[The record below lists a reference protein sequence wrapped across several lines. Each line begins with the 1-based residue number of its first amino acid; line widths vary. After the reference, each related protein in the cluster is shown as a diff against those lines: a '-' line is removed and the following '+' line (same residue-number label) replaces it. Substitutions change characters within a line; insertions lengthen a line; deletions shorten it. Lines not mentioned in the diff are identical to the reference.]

1 MQMKSLVSVL
11 ALSAALIAATGDS
24 RATASELTGEAM
36 LTALKSGGYI
46 VYFRHAI
53 SDTTQNDADP
63 IKIEDCA
70 TQRNLSDAGRAQSKK
85 IGSAFQAFGIGVDKA
100 LASPYCRT
108 KETAKL
114 AFDKA
119 EQSIAGALY
128 YSLGLSKDDA
138 AKAADDLKKLLATA
152 PKSGSNTVLV
162 GHTSNLKEVAGVWP
176 KKEGGAYVFQPD
188 GNGGFKLVG
197 SLDPADFDKKPAS

>member
-1 MQMKSLVSVL
+1 MQMKSVVSAL
-11 ALSAALIAATGDS
+11 ALSVALLGPMTGAPAA
-24 RATASELTGEAM
+24 ASELTGEAM
-36 LTALKSGGYI
+36 LTALKTGGYI

-70 TQRNLSDAGRAQSKK
+70 TQRNLSDAGRAQAKK
-85 IGSAFQAFGIGVDKA
+85 IGGTFQAFGIGVDKA

-108 KETAKL
+108 SETAKL
-114 AFDKA
+114 AFEKA
-119 EQSIAGALY
+119 EQSAASALY
-128 YSLGLSKDDA
+128 YSLALPKEGA
-138 AKAADDLKKLLATA
+138 AKAADELKKLLATA
-152 PKSGSNTVLV
+152 PKSGSNTVMV

-188 GNGGFKLVG
+188 GSGGFKLIG
-197 SLDPADFDKKPAS
+197 SLDPADFDKKPSS

>member
-1 MQMKSLVSVL
+1 MQMKTLVSVL
-11 ALSAALIAATGDS
+11 ALSLAIYGTVTGT

-36 LTALKSGGYI
+36 LTALKTGGYI
-46 VYFRHAI
+46 VYFRHSI

-63 IKIEDCA
+63 IKIDDCA
-70 TQRNLSDAGRAQSKK
+70 TQRNLSDAGRAQAKK

-100 LASPYCRT
+100 LSSPYCRT

-119 EQSIAGALY
+119 EQSSVGALF

-138 AKAADDLKKLLATA
+138 AKAGADLKKLLSTA

-188 GNGGFKLVG
+188 GNGGFKLIG